1 MPPSARPLE
10 PVTGDAVALVNEL
23 VRLAVSQRASD
34 IHLEPKHDMMH
45 VRMRIDGALV
55 DVQPI
60 ALAVAP
66 NVVSRVKV
74 LAKMDIAER
83 RLPQDGQIAIELD
96 AIDRPQMGATGPRHG
111 EAGDRPQ
118 GKASRVHLRASTF
131 PASQG
136 EKVVLRI
143 LSSQQII
150 PFDQLGLE
158 DAARLTLRDVL
169 ARPQGF
175 VVTSGPTGAGKTSTL
190 YALMQLID
198 PRAVNVV
205 TLEDPI
211 EVELYGLTQGQVNAR
226 TGFTF
231 ASGLR
236 AILRQDPDVILVG
249 EMRDAETAGIAM
261 QAALTGHLVL
271 STLHTSDTVETI
283 VRLVDL
289 GVEPWIVANALSAVL
304 AQRLVRVACPHC
316 KRPGKLERDLWDGDD
331 LLLPAGSDVTRTV
344 GCERCMR
351 TGYRGRTGIFE
362 VVELDDDLRDL
373 VKAKAPARAYRE
385 IYLRR
390 KIPSLRRA
398 GMLKIQSGV
407 TTVDE
412 VLRVT

>member
-1 MPPSARPLE
+1 MPTARPLE
-10 PVTGDAVALVNEL
+10 PVNGDAVVLVTEL
-23 VRLAVSQRASD
+23 LRLAVAQRASD

-45 VRMRIDGALV
+45 VRLRVDGALV
-55 DVQPI
+55 DVQPV

-74 LAKMDIAER
+74 LAKMDISER
-83 RLPQDGQIAIELD
+83 RLPQDGQIAVEL
-96 AIDRPQMGATGPRHG
+96 
-111 EAGDRPQ
+111 E
-118 GKASRVHLRASTF
+118 GKRVHLRASTF

-150 PFDQLGLE
+150 GFGDLGLE
-158 DAARLTLRDVL
+158 QAAQSTLRDVL
-169 ARPQGF
+169 RRPQGF

-198 PRAVNVV
+198 PHEVNVV

-211 EVELYGLTQGQVNAR
+211 EVELYGLTQGQVNVRA
-226 TGFTF
+226 GFTF
-231 ASGLR
+231 ATGLR

-316 KRPGKLERDLWDGDD
+316 KRPARLERDLWDGDD
-331 LLLPAGSDVTRTV
+331 LLLPAGSDVVRTQ
-344 GCERCMR
+344 GCDRCMR

-390 KIPSLRRA
+390 RIPSLRRA
-398 GMLKIQSGV
+398 GMLKIQGGV

>member
-1 MPPSARPLE
+1 MVTLSASRLE
-10 PVTGDAVALVNEL
+10 PITGDAVVLVNEL
-23 VRLAVSQRASD
+23 VRLAVAQRASD
-34 IHLEPKHDMMH
+34 IHLEPKHDKMH
-45 VRMRIDGALV
+45 VRLRIDGALV

-60 ALAVAP
+60 AFSVAS

-74 LAKMDIAER
+74 LAKMDIADK

-96 AIDRPQMGATGPRHG
+96 G
-111 EAGDRPQ
+111 
-118 GKASRVHLRASTF
+118 GKRVHLRASTF

-143 LSSQQII
+143 LSSQQLIA
-150 PFDQLGLE
+150 FDGLGLE
-158 DAARLTLRDVL
+158 RDAQETMRDVL
-169 ARPQGF
+169 SRPQGF
-175 VVTSGPTGAGKTSTL
+175 VVTCGPTGAGKTSTL

-205 TLEDPI
+205 TLEDPV
-211 EVELYGLTQGQVNAR
+211 EVELYGLTQGQVNVRA
-226 TGFTF
+226 GFTF

-271 STLHTSDTVETI
+271 STLHTSDSVETI

-289 GVEPWIVANALSAVL
+289 GIEPWIVANALSAVL
-304 AQRLVRVACPHC
+304 AQRLVRVTCPHC
-316 KRPGKLERDLWDGDD
+316 KRSAKLERDFWDNDE
-331 LLLPAGSDVTRTV
+331 LLLPAESVIVRPA
-344 GCERCMR
+344 GCDKCMR

-362 VVELDDDLRDL
+362 VVDLDDEMRDL
-373 VKAKAPARAYRE
+373 VKAKAPAREYRE

-390 KIPSLRRA
+390 KLPSLRRA
-398 GMLKIQSGV
+398 GMQKILAGV

>member
-1 MPPSARPLE
+1 MPTSARPLE
-10 PVTGDAVALVNEL
+10 PVTGDAVVLVHEL

-34 IHLEPKHDMMH
+34 IHLEPKSDMMH
-45 VRMRIDGALV
+45 VRLRVDGSLV

-60 ALAVAP
+60 ALSVASH
-66 NVVSRVKV
+66 VVSRVKV

-83 RLPQDGQIAIELD
+83 RLPQDGQIAIELE
-96 AIDRPQMGATGPRHG
+96 ANERIGQKAT
-111 EAGDRPQ
+111 
-118 GKASRVHLRASTF
+118 RVHLRASTF
-131 PASQG
+131 PALQG

-143 LSSQQII
+143 LSGTQLIA
-150 PFDQLGLE
+150 FEQLGLE
-158 DAARLTLRDVL
+158 DEARTRLRDVL
-169 ARPQGF
+169 AKPQGF

-198 PRAVNVV
+198 PRQVNVV
-205 TLEDPI
+205 TLEDPV
-211 EVELYGLTQGQVNAR
+211 EVELYGLTQGQVNLR

-261 QAALTGHLVL
+261 QAALTGHLVF

-316 KRPGKLERDLWDGDD
+316 KGTAKLERDFWDGDE
-331 LLLPAGSDVTRTV
+331 LLLPAGSDVVRTF
-344 GCERCMR
+344 GCDRCMR
-351 TGYRGRTGIFE
+351 TGFRGRTGIFE

-373 VKAKAPARAYRE
+373 VKRKAPSRAYRE
-385 IYLRR
+385 IYVRR
-390 KIPSLRRA
+390 RIPSLRRA

>member
-1 MPPSARPLE
+1 MATARPLE
-10 PVTGDAVALVNEL
+10 PITGDAVVLVHEL
-23 VRLAVSQRASD
+23 IRLAVAQRASD

-45 VRMRIDGALV
+45 VRMRVDGTLV

-66 NVVSRVKV
+66 NVSSRVKV

-83 RLPQDGQIAIELD
+83 RLPQDGQIALEIE
-96 AIDRPQMGATGPRHG
+96 P
-111 EAGDRPQ
+111 
-118 GKASRVHLRASTF
+118 GKRVHLRASTF
-131 PASQG
+131 PSSQG

-150 PFDQLGLE
+150 SFDDLGLE
-158 DAARLTLRDVL
+158 ANARATLRDVL
-169 ARPQGF
+169 HRPQGF

-198 PRAVNVV
+198 PHEVNVV

-211 EVELYGLTQGQVNAR
+211 EVELYGLTQGQVNVRA
-226 TGFTF
+226 GFTF
-231 ASGLR
+231 ATGLR

-304 AQRLVRVACPHC
+304 AQRLVRVVCPHC
-316 KRPGKLERDLWDGDD
+316 KRAAKLERDLWDGDD
-331 LLLPAGSDVTRTV
+331 LLMPAGSDIVRMQ
-344 GCERCMR
+344 GCDRCMR

-362 VVELDDDLRDL
+362 VVEFDDDLRDL

-398 GMLKIQSGV
+398 GMLKIMAGI

>member
-1 MPPSARPLE
+1 MPSPGLE
-10 PVTGDAVALVNEL
+10 PVTGDAVVLVNEL
-23 VRLAVSQRASD
+23 VRLAVAQRASD
-34 IHLEPKHDMMH
+34 IHLEPKHDKLQ
-45 VRMRIDGALV
+45 VRLRIDGTLV
-55 DVQPI
+55 DVQAV
-60 ALAVAP
+60 ALAIAP
-66 NVVSRVKV
+66 NVISRVKV

-83 RLPQDGQIAIELD
+83 RMPQDGQIALEF
-96 AIDRPQMGATGPRHG
+96 
-111 EAGDRPQ
+111 E
-118 GKASRVHLRASTF
+118 GKRVHLRASTF

-143 LSSQQII
+143 LSSQQLIG
-150 PFDQLGLE
+150 FDQLGLE
-158 DAARLTLRDVL
+158 DAAKKTLRDVL
-169 ARPQGF
+169 GRPQGF

-205 TLEDPI
+205 TLEDPV
-211 EVELYGLTQGQVNAR
+211 EVELYGVTQGQVNVR

-249 EMRDAETAGIAM
+249 EMRDSETAGIAM

-304 AQRLVRVACPHC
+304 AQRLVRVICPHC
-316 KRPGKLERDLWDGDD
+316 KGPAKLERDLWDGDE
-331 LLLPAGSDVTRTV
+331 LILASGANIVRPK
-344 GCERCMR
+344 GCEKCMR

-362 VVELDDDLRDL
+362 VVELDDDVREL
-373 VKAKAPARAYRE
+373 VKAKAPAREYRE
-385 IYLRR
+385 VYAKR

-398 GMLKIQSGV
+398 GIQKIQEGV

>member
-1 MPPSARPLE
+1 MSRME
-10 PVTGDAVALVNEL
+10 PITGDAVLIVNEL

-60 ALAVAP
+60 GLPVAP
-66 NVVSRVKV
+66 NVISRVKV

-83 RLPQDGQIAIELD
+83 RLPQDGQIAIDLE
-96 AIDRPQMGATGPRHG
+96 ASTATG
-111 EAGDRPQ
+111 AGQRSQP
-118 GKASRVHLRASTF
+118 AATRVQLRVSTF
-131 PASQG
+131 PSSQG

-150 PFDQLGLE
+150 PFDKLGLE
-158 DAARLTLRDVL
+158 PAAQATLRDVL

-198 PRAVNVV
+198 PRQVNVV

-211 EVELYGLTQGQVNAR
+211 EVELYGLTQGQVNVRA
-226 TGFTF
+226 GFTF
-231 ASGLR
+231 ATGLR

-249 EMRDAETAGIAM
+249 EMRDSETAGIAM

-316 KRPGKLERDLWDGDD
+316 KRPAKLERDLWDGDE
-331 LLLPAGSDVTRTV
+331 LLLPAGSDVVRTK
-344 GCERCMR
+344 GCDKCMR

-390 KIPSLRRA
+390 KLPSLRRA
-398 GMLKIQSGV
+398 GLLKIMAGV

>member
-1 MPPSARPLE
+1 MPSPSLE
-10 PVTGDAVALVNEL
+10 PVTGDAVVLVNEL
-23 VRLAVSQRASD
+23 VRLAVAQRASD
-34 IHLEPKHDMMH
+34 IHLEPKHDKLQ
-45 VRMRIDGALV
+45 VRLRIDGTLV
-55 DVQPI
+55 DVQPV

-66 NVVSRVKV
+66 NVISRVKV

-83 RLPQDGQIAIELD
+83 RLPQDGQIALEF
-96 AIDRPQMGATGPRHG
+96 
-111 EAGDRPQ
+111 E
-118 GKASRVHLRASTF
+118 GKRVHLRASTF

-150 PFDQLGLE
+150 TFDKLGLE
-158 DAARLTLRDVL
+158 ESAKKTLRDVL
-169 ARPQGF
+169 GRPQGF

-205 TLEDPI
+205 TLEDPV
-211 EVELYGLTQGQVNAR
+211 EVELYGVTQGQVNVR

-249 EMRDAETAGIAM
+249 EMRDSETAGIAM

-304 AQRLVRVACPHC
+304 AQRLVRVICPHC
-316 KRPGKLERDLWDGDD
+316 KGPGKLERDLWDGDE
-331 LLLPAGSDVTRTV
+331 LILAAGANVVRPK
-344 GCERCMR
+344 GCEKCMR

-362 VVELDDDLRDL
+362 VVELDDDVREL
-373 VKAKAPARAYRE
+373 VKAKAPAREYRE
-385 IYLRR
+385 VYARR
-390 KIPSLRRA
+390 KIPTLRRA
-398 GMLKIQSGV
+398 GIQKIQEGV

>member
-1 MPPSARPLE
+1 MSTERALAPI
-10 PVTGDAVALVNEL
+10 TGDAIVLVNEL
-23 VRLAVSQRASD
+23 VRLAVAQRASD
-34 IHLEPKHDMMH
+34 IHLEPKHDMLH
-45 VRMRIDGALV
+45 VRMRVDGTLV

-60 ALAVAP
+60 ALVVAP
-66 NVVSRVKV
+66 NVISRVKV

-83 RLPQDGQIAIELD
+83 RMPQDGQIAIEL
-96 AIDRPQMGATGPRHG
+96 
-111 EAGDRPQ
+111 EAG
-118 GKASRVHLRASTF
+118 KRVHLRASTF
-131 PASQG
+131 PSSQG
-136 EKVVLRI
+136 EKIVLRI
-143 LSSQQII
+143 LSSQQAIA
-150 PFDQLGLE
+150 FGDLGLE
-158 DAARLTLRDVL
+158 PDAQSTLRDVL
-169 ARPQGF
+169 GRPQGF

-198 PRAVNVV
+198 PREVNVV

-211 EVELYGLTQGQVNAR
+211 EVELYGLTQGQVNVRA
-226 TGFTF
+226 GFTF
-231 ASGLR
+231 ATGLR
-236 AILRQDPDVILVG
+236 AILRQDPDIILVG

-304 AQRLVRVACPHC
+304 AQRLVRVVCPHC
-316 KRPGKLERDLWDGDD
+316 KRSAKLERDLWDGDD
-331 LLLPAGSDVTRTV
+331 LLMPAGSEIVRTV

-362 VVELDDDLRDL
+362 VVEFDDDLRDL

-390 KIPSLRRA
+390 RIPSLRRA
-398 GMLKIQSGV
+398 GMHKIQAGV

>member
-1 MPPSARPLE
+1 MDPIS
-10 PVTGDAVALVNEL
+10 GDAVAIVNEL

-34 IHLEPKHDMMH
+34 IHLEPKHDMLH
-45 VRMRIDGALV
+45 VRLRVDGALV

-60 ALAVAP
+60 ANVVAL

-74 LAKMDIAER
+74 LARMDIAER
-83 RLPQDGQIAIELD
+83 RLPQDGQIAIDLD
-96 AIDRPQMGATGPRHG
+96 GGR
-111 EAGDRPQ
+111 
-118 GKASRVHLRASTF
+118 RVHLRCSTF
-131 PASQG
+131 PSSQG
-136 EKVVLRI
+136 EKVVLRV

-150 PFDQLGLE
+150 PFQDLGV
-158 DAARLTLRDVL
+158 DPSMQRTLRE
-169 ARPQGF
+169 AIQRPQGF

-198 PRAVNVV
+198 PTEVNVM

-211 EVELYGLTQGQVNAR
+211 EVELYGLTQGQVNVR

-231 ASGLR
+231 ATGLR

-261 QAALTGHLVL
+261 QAALTGHLVF

-289 GVEPWIVANALSAVL
+289 GVEPWIVANALSVVL

-316 KRPGKLERDLWDGDD
+316 KRPAKLERDLWDADE
-331 LLLPAGSDVTRTV
+331 LLLPAGSDVVRPQ
-344 GCERCMR
+344 GCAQCMR

-362 VVELDDDLRDL
+362 VVELDDDLREL

-390 KIPSLRRA
+390 RIPSLRRA
-398 GMLKIQSGV
+398 GLAKIQAGV
-407 TTVDE
+407 TTVEE

>member
-1 MPPSARPLE
+1 MAGPARPLE
-10 PVTGDAVALVNEL
+10 PITGDAVVLVNEL
-23 VRLAVSQRASD
+23 IRLAVAQRASD
-34 IHLEPKHDMMH
+34 IHLEPKHDRMH
-45 VRMRIDGALV
+45 VRMRVDGALV

-60 ALAVAP
+60 ALSVAP
-66 NVVSRVKV
+66 NVASRVKV

-83 RLPQDGQIAIELD
+83 RLPQDGQIAIEVE
-96 AIDRPQMGATGPRHG
+96 P
-111 EAGDRPQ
+111 
-118 GKASRVHLRASTF
+118 GKRVHLRASTF
-131 PASQG
+131 PSSQG
-136 EKVVLRI
+136 EKVVLRV

-150 PFDQLGLE
+150 PFDNLGLE
-158 DAARLTLRDVL
+158 DHARTTLRDVL
-169 ARPQGF
+169 RRPQGF

-198 PRAVNVV
+198 PHEVNVV

-211 EVELYGLTQGQVNAR
+211 EVELYGLTQGQVNVRA
-226 TGFTF
+226 GFTF
-231 ASGLR
+231 ATGLR

-304 AQRLVRVACPHC
+304 AQRLVRIACPHC
-316 KRPGKLERDLWDGDD
+316 KRPSRLERDLWDGDD
-331 LLLPAGSDVTRTV
+331 LLLPAGSEVVRTQ

-362 VVELDDDLRDL
+362 VVEFDDDLRDL

-390 KIPSLRRA
+390 RIPSLRRA
-398 GMLKIQSGV
+398 GMQKIQSGV

>member
-1 MPPSARPLE
+1 MTAAKLE
-10 PVTGDAVALVNEL
+10 PVTGDAVVLVNEL
-23 VRLAVSQRASD
+23 VRLAIAQRASD
-34 IHLEPKHDMMH
+34 IHLEPKHDAMR
-45 VRMRIDGALV
+45 VRMRVDGALV

-60 ALAVAP
+60 SLAVAS
-66 NVVSRVKV
+66 NVVSRIKV

-83 RLPQDGQIAIELD
+83 RMPQDGQIALD
-96 AIDRPQMGATGPRHG
+96 LEAATHRPGAAHG
-111 EAGDRPQ
+111 HAHAHAQAQAPT
-118 GKASRVHLRASTF
+118 RVHLRASTF

-143 LSSQQII
+143 LSSKELIA
-150 PFDQLGLE
+150 FDALGLE
-158 DAARLTLRDVL
+158 AAAQQTLREVL

-175 VVTSGPTGAGKTSTL
+175 VITSGPTGAGKTSTL

-198 PRAVNVV
+198 PRQVNVV

-211 EVELYGLTQGQVNAR
+211 EVELYGLTQGQVNVRA
-226 TGFTF
+226 GFTF

-249 EMRDAETAGIAM
+249 EMRDSETAGIAM

-316 KRPGKLERDLWDGDD
+316 QRPAKLERDFWDGDE
-331 LLLPAGSDVTRTV
+331 LLLPAGTDVVRPA
-344 GCERCMR
+344 GCQHCMG

-373 VKAKAPARAYRE
+373 VKSKAPARAYRE
-385 IYLRR
+385 LYERR

-398 GMLKIQSGV
+398 GLSKIQAGV

>member
-1 MPPSARPLE
+1 MPSARPLD
-10 PVTGDAVALVNEL
+10 PVSGDAVVLVNEL

-34 IHLEPKHDMMH
+34 IHLEPKHDKMQ
-45 VRMRIDGALV
+45 VRLRVDGALV

-60 ALAVAP
+60 ALAVAAH
-66 NVVSRVKV
+66 VVSRVKV

-83 RLPQDGQIAIELD
+83 RLPQDGQIAIELE
-96 AIDRPQMGATGPRHG
+96 GGSGPKTNRI
-111 EAGDRPQ
+111 
-118 GKASRVHLRASTF
+118 HLRASTF
-131 PASQG
+131 PATQG

-143 LSSQQII
+143 LSSQKLV
-150 PFDQLGLE
+150 PFAELGLE
-158 DAARLTLRDVL
+158 KDAQTTLRDVL
-169 ARPQGF
+169 RRPQGF
-175 VVTSGPTGAGKTSTL
+175 VITSGPTGAGKTSTL

-198 PRAVNVV
+198 PHEVNVV

-211 EVELYGLTQGQVNAR
+211 EVELYGVTQGQVHVRA
-226 TGFTF
+226 GFTF

-249 EMRDAETAGIAM
+249 EMRDSETAGIAM

-289 GVEPWIVANALSAVL
+289 GVEPWIVANALSAVI

-316 KRPGKLERDLWDGDD
+316 RRPAKLERDLWEGDTV
-331 LLLPAGSDVTRTV
+331 LLPAGSDILRTQ
-344 GCERCMR
+344 GCDRCMH

-362 VVELDDDLRDL
+362 VVELDDDLREL

-390 KIPSLRRA
+390 RIPSLRRA
-398 GMLKIQSGV
+398 GMLKVQAGV
-407 TTVDE
+407 TTIDE

>member
-1 MPPSARPLE
+1 MSAGRPSVPARIE
-10 PVTGDAVALVNEL
+10 PAVGDAVALVNEL
-23 VRLAVSQRASD
+23 VRLAVAQRASD

-45 VRMRIDGALV
+45 VRLRIDGALV

-66 NVVSRVKV
+66 TVVSRVKV

-96 AIDRPQMGATGPRHG
+96 GGR
-111 EAGDRPQ
+111 
-118 GKASRVHLRASTF
+118 RVHLRASTF

-143 LSSQQII
+143 LSGQQII
-150 PFDQLGLE
+150 AFEQLGLDPHAQE
-158 DAARLTLRDVL
+158 TLRDVVR
-169 ARPQGF
+169 RPQGF

-198 PRAVNVV
+198 PKAVNVV
-205 TLEDPI
+205 TLEDPV
-211 EVELYGLTQGQVNAR
+211 EVELYGLTQGQVNVRA
-226 TGFTF
+226 GFTF

-249 EMRDAETAGIAM
+249 EMRDSETAGIAM

-304 AQRLVRVACPHC
+304 AQRLVRVTCPHC
-316 KRPGKLERDLWDGDD
+316 KEAAKLERDVWDGDE
-331 LLLPAGSDVTRTV
+331 LLLPAGSDIVRPA
-344 GCERCMR
+344 GCQHCMR

-362 VVELDDDLRDL
+362 VVEFDDDLRDL

-385 IYLRR
+385 IYVRR
-390 KIPSLRRA
+390 RIPSLRRA
-398 GMLKIQSGV
+398 GMEKILTGV

>member
-1 MPPSARPLE
+1 MQ
-10 PVTGDAVALVNEL
+10 
-23 VRLAVSQRASD
+23 VRLRV
-34 IHLEPKHDMMH
+34 
-45 VRMRIDGALV
+45 DGALV

-60 ALAVAP
+60 ALSVAS

-83 RLPQDGQIAIELD
+83 RMPQDGQIV
-96 AIDRPQMGATGPRHG
+96 IDFEP
-111 EAGDRPQ
+111 
-118 GKASRVHLRASTF
+118 GKRVHLRASTF

-136 EKVVLRI
+136 EKMVLRI
-143 LSSQQII
+143 LSGQQITS
-150 PFDQLGLE
+150 FERLGVE
-158 DAARLTLRDVL
+158 PVAQATLREVV

-190 YALMQLID
+190 YALLQLID
-198 PRAVNVV
+198 PKAVNVV

-211 EVELYGLTQGQVNAR
+211 EVELYGVTQGQVNVR

-236 AILRQDPDVILVG
+236 AILRQDPDIILVG
-249 EMRDAETAGIAM
+249 EMRDSETAGIAM

-289 GVEPWIVANALSAVL
+289 GIEPWIVANALSAVL
-304 AQRLVRVACPHC
+304 AQRLVRVVCPNC
-316 KRPGKLERDLWDGDD
+316 QRKVKLERDLWDGDQV
-331 LLLPAGSDVTRTV
+331 LLTAGSDVVRPV
-344 GCERCMR
+344 GCDSCMR

-362 VVELDDDLRDL
+362 VVELDDELREL
-373 VKAKAPARAYRE
+373 VKTKAPAREYRE
-385 IYLRR
+385 IYTRR
-390 KIPSLRRA
+390 KIPSLRWA
-398 GMLKIQSGV
+398 GMLKVQAGI

-412 VLRVT
+412 VVRVT

>member
-1 MPPSARPLE
+1 
-10 PVTGDAVALVNEL
+10 
-23 VRLAVSQRASD
+23 
-34 IHLEPKHDMMH
+34 
-45 VRMRIDGALV
+45 
-55 DVQPI
+55 
-60 ALAVAP
+60 
-66 NVVSRVKV
+66 
-74 LAKMDIAER
+74 MDIAER
-83 RLPQDGQIAIELD
+83 RLPQDGQIALEF
-96 AIDRPQMGATGPRHG
+96 
-111 EAGDRPQ
+111 E
-118 GKASRVHLRASTF
+118 GKRVHLRASTF

-150 PFDQLGLE
+150 TFDQLGLE
-158 DAARLTLRDVL
+158 ESAKKTLRDVL
-169 ARPQGF
+169 GRPQGF

-205 TLEDPI
+205 TLEDPV
-211 EVELYGLTQGQVNAR
+211 EVELYGVTQGQVNVR

-249 EMRDAETAGIAM
+249 EMRDSETAGIAM

-304 AQRLVRVACPHC
+304 AQRLVRVICPHC
-316 KRPGKLERDLWDGDD
+316 KGPAKLERDLWDGDE
-331 LLLPAGSDVTRTV
+331 LILASGANIVRPK
-344 GCERCMR
+344 GCEKCMR

-362 VVELDDDLRDL
+362 VVELDDDVREL
-373 VKAKAPARAYRE
+373 VKAKAPAREYRE
-385 IYLRR
+385 VYSKRR
-390 KIPSLRRA
+390 IPTLRRA
-398 GMLKIQSGV
+398 GIKKIQEGV

>member
-1 MPPSARPLE
+1 MPAARLDPI
-10 PVTGDAVALVNEL
+10 TGDAVVLVNEL
-23 VRLAVSQRASD
+23 VRLAVAQRASD
-34 IHLEPKHDMMH
+34 IHLEPKHDLMQ
-45 VRMRIDGALV
+45 VRFRVDGSLV

-60 ALAVAP
+60 ALSVAP

-83 RLPQDGQIAIELD
+83 RLPQDGQV
-96 AIDRPQMGATGPRHG
+96 AIDIDGGR
-111 EAGDRPQ
+111 
-118 GKASRVHLRASTF
+118 RVHLRASTF

-143 LSSQQII
+143 LSSHQLLA
-150 PFDQLGLE
+150 FEELGLE
-158 DAARLTLRDVL
+158 QAAQATLRDAVS
-169 ARPQGF
+169 RPQGF

-190 YALMQLID
+190 YALLQLID
-198 PRAVNVV
+198 PREVNVV
-205 TLEDPI
+205 TLEDPV
-211 EVELYGLTQGQVNAR
+211 EVELYGVTQGQVNVR

-261 QAALTGHLVL
+261 QAALTGHLVM

-289 GVEPWIVANALSAVL
+289 GVEPWIVANGLSAVL
-304 AQRLVRVACPHC
+304 AQRLVRVVCPHC
-316 KRPGKLERDLWDGDD
+316 KRPAKLDRDVWDGDEV
-331 LLLPAGSDVTRTV
+331 LLFAGTDVVRPAGCDK
-344 GCERCMR
+344 CMR

-362 VVELDDDLRDL
+362 VVELDDELREL
-373 VKAKAPARAYRE
+373 VKAKAPAREYRDL
-385 IYLRR
+385 YTKR

-398 GMLKIQSGV
+398 GVQKVNAGV

-412 VLRVT
+412 VLRVS

>member
-1 MPPSARPLE
+1 MSAGRPSAPARVE
-10 PVTGDAVALVNEL
+10 PVAGEAVALVSEL
-23 VRLAVSQRASD
+23 VRLAVAQRASD

-45 VRMRIDGALV
+45 VRLRVDGALI

-60 ALAVAP
+60 ALTVAP

-83 RLPQDGQIAIELD
+83 RLPQDGQIAIDLE
-96 AIDRPQMGATGPRHG
+96 G
-111 EAGDRPQ
+111 
-118 GKASRVHLRASTF
+118 GKRVHLRASTF

-143 LSSQQII
+143 LSSQQLI
-150 PFDQLGLE
+150 PFEELGLE
-158 DAARLTLRDVL
+158 AGGQETLRDVVS
-169 ARPQGF
+169 RPQGF

-198 PRAVNVV
+198 PKAVNVV

-211 EVELYGLTQGQVNAR
+211 AVQLYGLTQGQVNVRA
-226 TGFTF
+226 GFTF

-236 AILRQDPDVILVG
+236 SILRQDPDVILVG
-249 EMRDAETAGIAM
+249 EMRDSETAGIAM

-316 KRPGKLERDLWDGDD
+316 KRPAKLERDFWDGDE
-331 LLLPAGSDVTRTV
+331 LLLPAGSDIVRPA
-344 GCERCMR
+344 GCAQCMR

-362 VVELDDDLRDL
+362 VVELDDDLREL

-385 IYLRR
+385 IYVRR
-390 KIPSLRRA
+390 RIPSLRRA
-398 GMLKIQSGV
+398 GMQKIISGV

>member
-1 MPPSARPLE
+1 M
-10 PVTGDAVALVNEL
+10 
-23 VRLAVSQRASD
+23 
-34 IHLEPKHDMMH
+34 
-45 VRMRIDGALV
+45 
-55 DVQPI
+55 
-60 ALAVAP
+60 
-66 NVVSRVKV
+66 
-74 LAKMDIAER
+74 
-83 RLPQDGQIAIELD
+83 PQDGQIALEIE
-96 AIDRPQMGATGPRHG
+96 
-111 EAGDRPQ
+111 
-118 GKASRVHLRASTF
+118 GKRVHLRASTF

-143 LSSQQII
+143 LSTQQLLS
-150 PFDQLGLE
+150 FDQLGL
-158 DAARLTLRDVL
+158 DGGAQSTLRDVV

-190 YALMQLID
+190 YALLQLID
-198 PRAVNVV
+198 PREVNVV
-205 TLEDPI
+205 TLEDPV
-211 EVELYGLTQGQVNAR
+211 EVELYGVTQGQVNVRA
-226 TGFTF
+226 GFTF
-231 ASGLR
+231 ATGLR

-304 AQRLVRVACPHC
+304 AQRLVRVICPRC
-316 KRPGKLERDLWDGDD
+316 QGRAKLERDVWDGDEI
-331 LLLPAGSDVTRTV
+331 LLPAGTEIVRPQ
-344 GCERCMR
+344 GCDKCMR

-373 VKAKAPARAYRE
+373 IKAKAPAREYRSV
-385 IYLRR
+385 YAKR

-398 GMLKIQSGV
+398 GIHKVQAGI